1 MKKALIAL
9 YVIVAVQMVL
19 AAFAFYASHNLI
31 KTYFV
36 EAGIEMLGICDNRYV
51 HQQR

>member
-19 AAFAFYASHNLI
+19 AASAFHSSHNLI
-31 KTYFV
+31 KRYFV
-36 EAGIEMLGICDNRYV
+36 EAGIEMIGICDNRYV
-51 HQQR
+51 HQRR